1 MSEDWKSRTGSRRV
15 RCGIAVAT
23 IALSLGVAR
32 AENTLDL
39 APDPDQSRAEYEKVS
54 KEITLSSER
63 LAKLAADIA
72 AVKKDHASIT
82 AALIQSAMTEQKLG
96 QDIEDIGGKLEGL
109 KAQGQKIRASL
120 AARRD
125 VLAEVLG
132 ALQRMGLNP
141 PPAILVKPE
150 DALSSVR
157 SAILLGAV
165 VPELR
170 QQTDMLLADLKEQS
184 RVTAS
189 IEAERARLTAAVG
202 EQAAEKKR
210 LGMLLEAKQ
219 KLAADT
225 QTALAAEKQ
234 RSATLAAKAGSL
246 KELITSLE
254 ADRARKAADAA
265 KAAEQKTADADRGPA
280 STPAPTEL
288 ASLPVPESNRLT
300 AAAPFSA
307 LQGQIALPVTGRIKR
322 RFGADDGNGAVMLG
336 DMVATQSGAIVT
348 APADGNVLY
357 AGPFRSYGQLL
368 ILNAGDGYHVVLA
381 GMSRIS
387 VASGQSVLAGE
398 PVGAMGEARVASTSA
413 SKNGNATPELY
424 VEFRKDGKPVD
435 PAPWWADRFSGRT

>member
-1 MSEDWKSRTGSRRV
+1 MSEDWKSRTGSWRV
-15 RCGIAVAT
+15 RYGIAVAT

-170 QQTDMLLADLKEQS
+170 HQTDMLLADLKEQS

-210 LGMLLEAKQ
+210 RGMLLEAKQ

-246 KELITSLE
+246 K
-254 ADRARKAADAA
+254 
-265 KAAEQKTADADRGPA
+265 
-280 STPAPTEL
+280 
-288 ASLPVPESNRLT
+288 
-300 AAAPFSA
+300 
-307 LQGQIALPVTGRIKR
+307 
-322 RFGADDGNGAVMLG
+322 
-336 DMVATQSGAIVT
+336 
-348 APADGNVLY
+348 
-357 AGPFRSYGQLL
+357 
-368 ILNAGDGYHVVLA
+368 
-381 GMSRIS
+381 
-387 VASGQSVLAGE
+387 
-398 PVGAMGEARVASTSA
+398 
-413 SKNGNATPELY
+413 
-424 VEFRKDGKPVD
+424 
-435 PAPWWADRFSGRT
+435 